1 MVLIK
6 IESLSRKELEHIAL
20 QEGVAQAP
28 EMSRDELID
37 VLKDIYD
44 DESGDDEQGEA
55 NIQRRFVTWLTDY
68 RGDGSE
74 LTSLPGVEELPES
87 YNETSIHVMMK
98 NPTWLYCYWSLSP
111 LDAEHFSGEGSWRL
125 LLHVTLNDTDGSLL
139 DSYDIA
145 VDGGD
150 SEWNINISANHG
162 TAMVSLEVELAD
174 RSRRT
179 LARSVRVPLV
189 SCYWLEHPDEMAQDA
204 DLLRRQL
211 GLLTNR
217 EGGTIPCETVDR
229 IVEKLKEEGI
239 A

>member
-150 SEWNINISANHG
+150 SEWNMNISANHG

-174 RSRRT
+174 KSRRT

-189 SCYWLEHPDEMAQDA
+189 SSYWLEHPDEMAQDA

>member
-125 LLHVTLNDTDGSLL
+125 LLHVTLL
-139 DSYDIA
+139 
-145 VDGGD
+145 
-150 SEWNINISANHG
+150 
-162 TAMVSLEVELAD
+162 
-174 RSRRT
+174 
-179 LARSVRVPLV
+179 SVA
-189 SCYWLEHPDEMAQDA
+189 S
-204 DLLRRQL
+204 
-211 GLLTNR
+211 
-217 EGGTIPCETVDR
+217 
-229 IVEKLKEEGI
+229 
-239 A
+239 